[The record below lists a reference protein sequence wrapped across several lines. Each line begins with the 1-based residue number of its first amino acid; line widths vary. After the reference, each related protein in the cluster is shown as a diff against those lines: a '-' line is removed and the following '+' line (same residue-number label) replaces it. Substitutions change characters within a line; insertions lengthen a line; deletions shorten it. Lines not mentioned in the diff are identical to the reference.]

1 MQASSSRAAED
12 SRGLLRS
19 ANFEGDHQLEDDQ
32 FSLKA
37 IISLQP

>member
-1 MQASSSRAAED
+1 MVKSR
-12 SRGLLRS
+12 RRS
-19 ANFEGDHQLEDDQ
+19 PGWKMIIEDDQ